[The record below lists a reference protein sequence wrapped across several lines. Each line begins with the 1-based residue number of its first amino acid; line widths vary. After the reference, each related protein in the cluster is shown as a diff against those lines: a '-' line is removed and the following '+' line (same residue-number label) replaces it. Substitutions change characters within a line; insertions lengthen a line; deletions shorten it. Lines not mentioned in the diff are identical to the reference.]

1 MKRIP
6 IVKGYLITGILFF
19 IFSCNEPVRKEA
31 SSVNPEDCEWYVVPE
46 SPLNGGTKNRLDVY
60 VLRLY
65 PNKSY
70 VLAADLIF
78 ETGTWSFDE
87 EKQLM
92 VLRSKTSDGSE
103 QLRYVLDEKLKDG
116 KTLFTFYNQYPFT
129 DDDKDEVVEVRA
141 LPNQSSTNPYDLSM
155 HTWRNKP
162 AQAETPAQIKE
173 RTLNYLRFLEAMY
186 THALDNNLENP
197 GGRWYPKPLKFFSNK
212 VSMAYADELTDWYG
226 CFYNEA
232 QGIEAYKLL
241 SGALMKVKITGDDY
255 VSRNL
260 NCVKQLI
267 SNL

>member
-6 IVKGYLITGILFF
+6 IVTGYPITGILFF
-19 IFSCNEPVRKEA
+19 IFSCNNPVITGTA
-31 SSVNPEDCEWYVVPE
+31 AVNPEDCEWYVVPE
-46 SPLNGGTKNRLDVY
+46 SPLSGGTKNRLDVY

-78 ETGTWSFDE
+78 ETGTLSFDDD
-87 EKQLM
+87 KQLM
-92 VLRSKTSDGSE
+92 VLRSKTSDGKE
-103 QLRYVLDEKLKDG
+103 QQRYVLDEKQKDG

-141 LPNQSSTNPYDLSM
+141 LPNQSSRNPYDLTM
-155 HTWRNKP
+155 HNWRYKP
-162 AQAETPAQIKE
+162 AIAETPEQIKE

-186 THALDNNLENP
+186 AHALDNNLENP
-197 GGRWYPKPLKFFSNK
+197 GGRWYPKPVKFFSNK
-212 VSMAYADELTDWYG
+212 VSMAYADELTDWYN

-241 SGALMKVKITGDDY
+241 SRALMKVKITGDDD

>member
-1 MKRIP
+1 MKPSISL
-6 IVKGYLITGILFF
+6 KGYLTAGILFF
-19 IFSCNEPVRKEA
+19 IFSCNEPAAKDA
-31 SSVNPEDCEWYVVPE
+31 SSFNPEDCEWYVMPE
-46 SPLNGGTKNRLDVY
+46 SPLNGGTKNKLDLY

-65 PNKSY
+65 PNKNY

-78 ETGTWSFDE
+78 ETGTWNFDD

-92 VLRSKTSDGSE
+92 VLRSKKTDGAE
-103 QLRYVLDEKLKDG
+103 QLRYILDEKQKNG
-116 KTLFTFYNQYPFT
+116 KTLFTIYNKYPFT
-129 DDDKDEVVEVRA
+129 DADRDEVAEVRA
-141 LPNQSSTNPYDLSM
+141 LPNQSSRNPFDLSM

-162 AQAETPAQIKE
+162 AMAETPAQVKE
-173 RTLNYLRFLEAMY
+173 RTLNYLRFLEALY
-186 THALDNNLENP
+186 AHAMDNNLENP
-197 GGRWYPKPLKFFSNK
+197 GGRWYPKPVKFFSNK
-212 VSMAYADELTDWYG
+212 VSMAYADELTDWYD

-241 SGALMKVKITGDDY
+241 SGALMKVKITGDDD